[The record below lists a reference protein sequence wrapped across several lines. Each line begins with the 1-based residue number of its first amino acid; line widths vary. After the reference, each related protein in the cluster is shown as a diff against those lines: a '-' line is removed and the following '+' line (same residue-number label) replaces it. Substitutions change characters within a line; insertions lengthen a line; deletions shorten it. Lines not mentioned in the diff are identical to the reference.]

1 MATLKD
7 ISNKTGFS
15 VTTVSRALNGYD
27 DVNEETR
34 QLIIKAAK
42 QLNYS
47 PNLLAQN
54 LVKKNSK
61 TIGII
66 VSDLKKESVKDNF
79 MFETLCGVSDNLST
93 TEYEFVLLSTTTVK
107 QKNKTYTQICSERQ
121 LAGTIIQGLKIDDP
135 YLKEAEKS
143 DIPAVLI
150 DIPIHGKAIKYVTSN
165 QYESVKTAIRYL
177 KRLNHQHIA
186 FMSGSKNAYVSQI
199 RKQGY
204 LEALKELD
212 LEVNPRYIVSGDYTE
227 EGAKKAV
234 LPLLLNTPE
243 VTAIFCASDVMAL
256 GVIQV
261 ARELGIKIPE
271 HLSVIGFDNI
281 LLSEYITPSLTTIAQ
296 FPYVMGK
303 EAASLLIDLIEGR
316 ENPQSFIEIK
326 NELII
331 RQSTALLQ
339 K

>member
-34 QLIIKAAK
+34 QLIREAAK

-61 TIGII
+61 TIGVI

-79 MFETLCGVSDNLST
+79 MFETLCGVSDFLASSD
-93 TEYEFVLLSTTTVK
+93 YEFVLLSTTTVK

-121 LAGTIIQGLKIDDP
+121 LAGTIIQGLKTDDP
-135 YLKEAEKS
+135 YLKEAQNCE
-143 DIPAVLI
+143 IPSVLI

-177 KRLNHQHIA
+177 KRLNHHHIA
-186 FMSGSKNAYVSQI
+186 YMNGTENAYVSQI

-204 LEALKELD
+204 LEAVNELN
-212 LEVNPRYIVSGDYTE
+212 LEVNPHYIVSGDFTE

-271 HLSVIGFDNI
+271 QLSIIGFDNI

-296 FPYVMGK
+296 FPYIMGK
-303 EAASLLIDLIEGR
+303 EATRLLIDLIEGKKDL
-316 ENPQSFIEIK
+316 QSCIEIQ

-331 RQSTALLQ
+331 RQSTTILQ